1 MTMITSDMQ
10 AIFPRA
16 GVSYVATICADGSPN
31 LSPKA
36 TVMPYDADHLVFMNQ
51 DSPATFANLRR
62 DPRVEIN
69 TVDPFARR
77 GYRFKGR
84 AEIVP
89 AGEPV
94 FEWLQNKLLAIIGP
108 GYPMHEA
115 ALVHIEHTAPVN
127 SPAYGWGDAS
137 ETELVAAY
145 AQRYV
150 HAAGLSPEDLKVAAQ

>member
-1 MTMITSDMQ
+1 MYVSYSCLRSTTMTMITSDMQ

-31 LSPKA
+31 LSPTPA
-36 TVMPYDADHLVFMNQ
+36 VRRFDPDHLASLNQ
-51 DSPATFANLRR
+51 PPPAAFANLRR
-62 DPRVEIN
+62 HPRLDIN
-69 TVDPFARR
+69 TVDPSARR

-94 FEWLQNKLLAIIGP
+94 FAWLQNKLLAIIGP

-115 ALVHIEHTAPVN
+115 
-127 SPAYGWGDAS
+127 
-137 ETELVAAY
+137 
-145 AQRYV
+145 
-150 HAAGLSPEDLKVAAQ
+150 